1 MSISRLALGMTQA
14 AMYPSIHTLLAKWAP
29 LRERGRLST
38 YIYTGRYTISM
49 DEHELIDGDCTN
61 TNPC

>member
-49 DEHELIDGDCTN
+49 DEHELIDD
-61 TNPC
+61 